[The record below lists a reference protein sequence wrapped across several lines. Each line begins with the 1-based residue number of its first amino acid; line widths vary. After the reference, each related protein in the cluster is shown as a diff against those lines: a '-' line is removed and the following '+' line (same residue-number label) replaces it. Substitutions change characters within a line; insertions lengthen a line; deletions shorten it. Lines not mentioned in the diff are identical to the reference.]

1 MTRPATV
8 LLLVLLLALPPAS
21 GDWAMF
27 GGDATHS
34 GLAALTER
42 SIDKRAPVVS
52 WDRGNGDPGT
62 DCSGVAECETVF
74 SWGSVIGNFSAGVDG
89 EYDRNVLH
97 IAWATAEEDG
107 DDLRGFLEIR
117 DGGFPGRLMWRR
129 DLGIVRDSSN
139 ASLETEFSSYDAAYA
154 TPTLGDFNGNGRP
167 DIAIAT
173 PHGVV
178 EFFEPKITWNS
189 GSGTYGSSG
198 AVWSNGHWSYDTGL
212 TIVRSNPAVA
222 DLDGGDD
229 LVISGLTD
237 EGTAVVIA
245 LDGNGTRLWR
255 YEFDATEVSS
265 PVVLREGASRKVF
278 VSFHDNGNLKVYGI
292 QGGNAISGW
301 GPKTVGSI
309 VDPDDINLH
318 PLLPSL
324 LLADFTDD
332 DGTEII
338 VPRPA
343 PVDGGDASL
352 HVYQLDGT
360 AAADWGS
367 SYTFSDGGDRDAT
380 PAIGDIDGDGD
391 LELVAVT
398 WLDPMTPTSPAVLD
412 DKGELVA
419 GIADISRSD
428 LIEHDGGDVVEV
440 GDIQI
445 RLIHTP
451 GHTPGSQCFLVEQAD
466 QPGQLVSGDTLFLG
480 SCGRVDLPGSDPEA
494 MYHSLNDTLKK
505 LPDETLLFPG
515 HLYSPEPSAPM
526 GETRRSNFVFTP
538 RTEDQWLG
546 LFGR

>member
-52 WDRGNGDPGT
+52 WDRGKGDPGT

-97 IAWATAEEDG
+97 IAYATAEEDG

-139 ASLETEFSSYDAAYA
+139 NSLETDFASYDAAYA

-178 EFFEPKITWNS
+178 EFFEPKISWNS
-189 GSGTYGSSG
+189 GSGTYGGSG

-245 LDGNGTRLWR
+245 LDGDGTRLWR

-265 PVVLREGASRKVF
+265 PVVLRESASRKIF

-309 VDPDDINLH
+309 VDPDDSNLH

-343 PVDGGDASL
+343 PEDGGDASL

-360 AAADWGS
+360 AAAD
-367 SYTFSDGGDRDAT
+367 
-380 PAIGDIDGDGD
+380 
-391 LELVAVT
+391 
-398 WLDPMTPTSPAVLD
+398 
-412 DKGELVA
+412 
-419 GIADISRSD
+419 
-428 LIEHDGGDVVEV
+428 
-440 GDIQI
+440 
-445 RLIHTP
+445 
-451 GHTPGSQCFLVEQAD
+451 
-466 QPGQLVSGDTLFLG
+466 
-480 SCGRVDLPGSDPEA
+480 
-494 MYHSLNDTLKK
+494 
-505 LPDETLLFPG
+505 
-515 HLYSPEPSAPM
+515 
-526 GETRRSNFVFTP
+526 
-538 RTEDQWLG
+538 
-546 LFGR
+546 